1 MMVIFDNIT
10 IPEKGLLEI
19 NIQRTVE
26 IIITAEQARKRVSFW
41 LTDQVS
47 YMMGAEPPDLAI
59 GNQAVWRVPVSI
71 SYPQIGKLGNIGTID
86 VDVQTGE
93 LNTTQALQAELEQ
106 RGTEIVE
113 RLLPDKPRPAQ
124 TDSDHQKTPPSE
136 NQ

>member
-106 RGTEIVE
+106 RGT
-113 RLLPDKPRPAQ
+113 
-124 TDSDHQKTPPSE
+124 
-136 NQ
+136 